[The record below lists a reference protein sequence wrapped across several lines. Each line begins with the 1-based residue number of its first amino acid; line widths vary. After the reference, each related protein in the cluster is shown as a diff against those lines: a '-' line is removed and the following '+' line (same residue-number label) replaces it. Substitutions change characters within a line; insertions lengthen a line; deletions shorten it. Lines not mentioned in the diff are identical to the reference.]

1 MTAGLGLVRVEIAPP
16 TTIVLG
22 SLEKFEDFIA
32 RCILPHRNPPNFY
45 ALKYDHLNED
55 SSWYNDYLAISPL
68 FSTIELLI
76 PLGAEFN
83 ALSPHKL

>member
-1 MTAGLGLVRVEIAPP
+1 MSNDDRKRLFSELVHATFNR
-16 TTIVLG
+16 
-22 SLEKFEDFIA
+22 
-32 RCILPHRNPPNFY
+32 
-45 ALKYDHLNED
+45 
-55 SSWYNDYLAISPL
+55 SWYNDYLAISPL